1 MTVSPTRQETA
12 IPSNIT
18 IYVVAA
24 APEATQFLS
33 AIKNATATPGGRATS
48 YSIVDVQHSFA
59 RLYALTLK
67 IAQQRDTWRDRGINL
82 EMWGPDPSTNKV
94 AVSLENYTSAAA
106 QPLYAS
112 YGTSWMSVSTTS
124 SNMTFHLVGST
135 PQASVNTP
143 LASVNQGRFQDSNPF
158 YGGDYIDNPNTNA
171 ACTDGFVMEGATHP
185 ANRWLM
191 TSGHCGNQ
199 NTWQT
204 NLTNFYTLGHTQTNY
219 FIPDGGSTDYDV
231 QSIGLASPWTAWG
244 DVWGNDWRW
253 RGDNLRRRD
262 NRRGSRYRGDH
273 GWARVSLPV
282 VRQSAGWA

>member
-1 MTVSPTRQETA
+1 
-12 IPSNIT
+12 
-18 IYVVAA
+18 VAA
-24 APEATQFLS
+24 RHLRRAGPWPEIEALGDYSFAAWIRDADAVL
-33 AIKNATATPGGRATS
+33 AARGVDRPILAGWS
-48 YSIVDVQHSFA
+48 YGALVAAHWASRHPDRTLGAVLVDGAYPYDWLDEAMEHSFA

-94 AVSLENYTSAAA
+94 AVSLESYTSAAA

-191 TSGHCGNQ
+191 TSG
-199 NTWQT
+199 
-204 NLTNFYTLGHTQTNY
+204 
-219 FIPDGGSTDYDV
+219 P
-231 QSIGLASPWTAWG
+231 
-244 DVWGNDWRW
+244 R
-253 RGDNLRRRD
+253 
-262 NRRGSRYRGDH
+262 
-273 GWARVSLPV
+273 
-282 VRQSAGWA
+282 